1 MEENKYDSELLS
13 TLVTKMAQQVV
24 EAILTKEVPEEK
36 IVEAF
41 ISLDDHNKLAR
52 PFLEKVKE
60 ALQEEEAY
68 ELVQLIQEIID
79 NKFIKQINLDDIS

>member
-1 MEENKYDSELLS
+1 MEENNYDSELVS
-13 TLVTKMAQQVV
+13 TMVTKMAQKVA
-24 EAILTKEVPEEK
+24 ETILTNKVPEEK

-41 ISLDDHNKLAR
+41 MPLDEHNKLAR

>member
-13 TLVTKMAQQVV
+13 TIVTKMAQQVV
-24 EAILTKEVPEEK
+24 EAIITKEVPEEK

-41 ISLDDHNKLAR
+41 IALDEHNKLAR

-68 ELVQLIQEIID
+68 ELVQLIQEIIH